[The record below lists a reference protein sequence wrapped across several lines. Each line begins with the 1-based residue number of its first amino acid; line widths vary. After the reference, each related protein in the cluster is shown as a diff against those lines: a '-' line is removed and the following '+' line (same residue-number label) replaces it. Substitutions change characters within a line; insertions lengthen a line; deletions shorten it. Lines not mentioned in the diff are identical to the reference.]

1 MSRHPHD
8 SETVQLATRVPAALH
23 RAVRLA
29 AIDEDVSVQTW
40 IADALTAHLATAR
53 ANPVPAS
60 DESGPRGT
68 LRSRGHRVRASA

>member
-1 MSRHPHD
+1 MMRQSHEG
-8 SETVQLATRVPAALH
+8 ETVQLATRVPAALH

-53 ANPVPAS
+53 ANPVPA
-60 DESGPRGT
+60 DDASGPKGT
-68 LRSRGHRVRASA
+68 LRSRVHRPRVSA